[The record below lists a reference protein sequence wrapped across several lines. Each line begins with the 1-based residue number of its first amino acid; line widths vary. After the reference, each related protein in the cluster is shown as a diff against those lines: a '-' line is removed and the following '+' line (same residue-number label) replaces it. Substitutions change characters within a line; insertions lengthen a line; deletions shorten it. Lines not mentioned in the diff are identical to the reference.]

1 MTLDVLQAEMIK
13 AMKAGITG
21 RKQVI
26 SNAIGA
32 IKNAAIAEKCRDN
45 IPEELVDKVL
55 LKEMKT
61 IKEMIDTCPE
71 DREDLLEDYE
81 CQLAVIKEFAPQLI
95 TSKSEIRM
103 TIYKLCEENN
113 VELDKKNRGNLMK
126 IVMPYFKGKADM
138 KVVQSVLSELIS

>member
-1 MTLDVLQAEMIK
+1 MTLEILQQEMIK
-13 AMKAGITG
+13 AMKAGITS

-45 IPEELVDKVL
+45 IPEALVDKVL

-95 TSKSEIRM
+95 TSESEIRM
-103 TIYKLCEENN
+103 TIYKLCEENS

-138 KVVQSVLSELIS
+138 SVVNKVIGDLLK